1 MQLLVIQFAIKAF
14 HTGFMQGVTIVVE
27 ISMFK
32 IPGQHDGRSTYRH
45 KQTDFMRI
53 ITKKLF

>member
-1 MQLLVIQFAIKAF
+1 M
-14 HTGFMQGVTIVVE
+14 VVE

-32 IPGQHDGRSTYRH
+32 IPGQHDGSVKIQIVYTAT

-53 ITKKLF
+53 IPTK